1 MLRKRREQPPEWELI
16 NVGAMISTS
25 LYILVLAFFIMLTSL
40 SVRDERRERQG
51 LGSLVGTFGIQ
62 PSGLSSMESQTRHIA
77 PPSSPMEKIKSDTE
91 AMKKVLAQDIVEDKV
106 RVLKGQT
113 RRILRF
119 EETSFF
125 APNGVEVRDEAKP
138 MLRGLADIMSRSTY
152 QIALEAH
159 TDDQPPQNAV
169 LIDNW
174 YVSATRAA
182 NLLRFFVRE
191 GGIDPRRLSAYGYAG
206 YNPLAVNNSLE
217 NRARNRRIE
226 MVLDTRQSVG
236 AEDYE
241 RRTPRPGRFLFKGC
255 SFDLFGRRERP

>member
-1 MLRKRREQPPEWELI
+1 MVRKHPEQPPEWELI
-16 NVGAMISTS
+16 NVGLMISTS
-25 LYILVLAFFIMLTSL
+25 LNILILAFFIMLTSL

-51 LGSLVGTFGIQ
+51 LGSLAGNFGIQ
-62 PSGLSSMESQTRHIA
+62 PGGLSSMKSQARHIA
-77 PPSSPMEKIKSDTE
+77 PPSSPMETIKSDTE

-125 APNGVEVRDEAKP
+125 PPNGVEIREEAKP
-138 MLRGLADIMSRSTY
+138 MLRELANIMSRSTY
-152 QIALEAH
+152 QIAIEGH
-159 TDDQPPQNAV
+159 TDDQPPQNEV

-206 YNPLAVNNSLE
+206 YNPLAANNSPE

-226 MVLDTRQSVG
+226 MVLDTRQPAG
-236 AEDYE
+236 AEDYAN
-241 RRTPRPGRFLFKGC
+241 RSPRPGRFIFKGF